1 MKILSSVLLL
11 ALSSACIAQI
21 STANS
26 YESLPEFQKLRAE
39 AKDEQNSSSK
49 IIFAAGT
56 WKKANKVAGGH
67 CMECLEGVFTSQL
80 RLGEYKDAL
89 KTAKEWDAASNQS
102 LDHVRAELA
111 EGRVAIAM
119 VDRNKPNMAVLQEA
133 DEELKKATGAHATA
147 AYFYDGQVLALMKKD
162 ADAGAAFGQYAKLTR
177 KDDPL
182 LSRATY
188 FSTHPEMAREKMA
201 PAVLVNTLGGKRFNL
216 DDMHGRVVLI
226 DFWATW
232 CGPCKQELPHM
243 KKLAEAYKDE
253 PLEIISISWDSD
265 ANKWR
270 QFIADNGMSW
280 NQYLD
285 ADHSVTKMFGIDAI
299 PHYFTI
305 DANGVL
311 MAENVGSGSNIDGR
325 IRKLVAQAKEQKQL
339 AAAVSTPTAGQ

>member
-11 ALSSACIAQI
+11 ILSSACVAQT

-26 YESLPEFQKLRAE
+26 YESLPEFQKLRAQ
-39 AKDEQNSSSK
+39 AKDEQRSNTK

-89 KTAKEWDAASNQS
+89 KTAKEWDAASEQP

-119 VDRNKPNMAVLQEA
+119 VDRNKPNMAVLQDA
-133 DEELKKATGAHATA
+133 HVELQKAAAAHATA
-147 AYFYDGQVLALMKKD
+147 AYFYDGQVLALMKQD

-177 KDDPL
+177 KDDAL

-232 CGPCKQELPHM
+232 CGPCKEELPHM

-325 IRKLVAQAKEQKQL
+325 IRKLVTQAKEQKQL
-339 AAAVSTPTAGQ
+339 AAAAGALTAGQ

>member
-1 MKILSSVLLL
+1 MKIFSFVLLL
-11 ALSSACIAQI
+11 VLGSACVAQT
-21 STANS
+21 SAANS
-26 YESLPEFQKLRAE
+26 YESLPEFQKLRAQAQAQQRKSNE
-39 AKDEQNSSSK
+39 LPFLADS
-49 IIFAAGT
+49 
-56 WKKANKVAGGH
+56 WKKANKVAGGR
-67 CMECLEGVFTSQL
+67 CMECFEGIFSAHF
-80 RLGEYKDAL
+80 RLGEMKDAL
-89 KTAKEWDAASNQS
+89 KTAKEWDAASERPI
-102 LDHVRAELA
+102 DHARAQLA
-111 EGRVAIAM
+111 EGRAVVLSVNRNRPDMAMLQQTHADLQKAESVAA
-119 VDRNKPNMAVLQEA
+119 
-133 DEELKKATGAHATA
+133 A
-147 AYFYDGQVLALMKKD
+147 AYFYDGQVLALMKQD

-182 LSRATY
+182 LSRAAY
-188 FSTHPEMAREKMA
+188 FSIHPELARERMA

-232 CGPCKQELPHM
+232 CGPCKEELPHM

-339 AAAVSTPTAGQ
+339 AAAASAPAAGQ